1 MKKGRPY
8 PPDMERRALIRTELS
23 KRNMTIN
30 ALSKILRIN
39 QGNLSCVINGI
50 RRSKKTEEKIAA
62 FFGKE
67 IKELFPPRT
76 KRDLENM
83 RKAAVKRGAA

>member
-1 MKKGRPY
+1 MKHGRPY
-8 PPDMERRALIRTELS
+8 PPDVERRVRVKTELAL
-23 KRNMTIN
+23 RNMTIS
-30 ALSKILRIN
+30 ALSKTLRIN
-39 QGNLSCVINGI
+39 QGNLSCVINGT
-50 RRSKKTEEKIAA
+50 RCSKKTEEKIAA